1 MTRHT
6 PGRAA
11 RRRGPYRPKGG
22 HPESVRRVGPRQF
35 ASLRQAAHL
44 LDRPV
49 DARAA
54 RAYLK
59 DRRNVLLVAYDGATA
74 VGFLRGTQLGRLDS
88 PRDQM
93 FLYEVGVRPVARR
106 RGFGRRLVEALLRY
120 CRDRGFQEVFVLAD
134 PRNTAAVRLYRST
147 GARPETRADRMFV
160 YRLRSTGPAGRRTGS
175 GRPATRNLI
184 SRSSDSSQKGR
195 RRDRNGPASTPVGP

>member
-1 MTRHT
+1 MTRRT

-11 RRRGPYRPKGG
+11 RRRGRYRPKGG
-22 HPESVRRVGPRQF
+22 NPGSVRRLGPRQF
-35 ASLRQAAHL
+35 ATLRQAAHL
-44 LDRPV
+44 FDRPM

-59 DRRNVLLVAYDGATA
+59 DRRNVLLVAYDGPAA

-88 PRDQM
+88 SRGQM
-93 FLYEVGVRPVARR
+93 FLYEIGVLPVARR

-120 CRDRGFQEVFVLAD
+120 CRDRGFQEVFVLTD
-134 PRNTAAVRLYRST
+134 PRNTAAAGLYRST

-160 YRLRSTGPAGRRTGS
+160 YRLRSTGLAGRRPGS

-184 SRSSDSSQKGR
+184 SRSSDSSRQGR
-195 RRDRNGPASTPVGP
+195 RRDRGGPASTPVGP